1 MSAPTSTAAI
11 PTRPLDEIHPLQ
23 TARSDLPAGLVV
35 FLVALPLC
43 LGIALASG
51 VPLLSGIVAGIVGG
65 LVVPLVSRAPLSV
78 SGPAA
83 GLTAIV
89 LTGVADLGSFEAFL
103 TATVLAGVLQAGLG
117 ALRAGGLGA
126 LVPSSVIKGMLA
138 AIGLIL
144 ILKQLPHAVGYDVE
158 SFGSDAF
165 LAPTGENTFS
175 LITHALSAFEWG
187 AVLISALSLA
197 LLIGW
202 PKTPFGKLPFLPAA
216 LMVVLAGTGVNM
228 LLLAYAPEMALAP
241 THLVSLPTV
250 DGPMGLWAA
259 LHSPDWGALAS
270 PATWTVAVT
279 IALVASIETLLSVE
293 AVDGLDPQRR
303 ATPTSRELVA
313 QGLGNTVSGFLGGLP
328 ITSVI
333 VRSSANVAAGGR
345 TRLSAVVHGAF
356 LLGAVLF
363 LSRYIMMV
371 PLACLA
377 AILLQVGYKL
387 VRPSLVRK
395 LWGHGM
401 DQFVPFA
408 VTVVAILFT
417 DLLRGVLVGL
427 VVGLVF
433 VLRNK
438 AHRTFTM
445 AQEGEQ
451 VVLRINKDVSFIH
464 VPALMNVLRGLPDGT
479 RLKIDATGAEFIDFD
494 IREKLQDFVE
504 SAPLRGI
511 EVELEGVYADME
523 SRRVGKV
530 QAVVHHR
537 SSPLASEG

>member
-1 MSAPTSTAAI
+1 
-11 PTRPLDEIHPLQ
+11 LDEIHPLQ

-51 VPLLSGIVAGIVGG
+51 APLLSGIVAGIVGG
-65 LVVPLVSRAPLSV
+65 LVVPMVSRAPLSV

-103 TATVLAGVLQAGLG
+103 TATVLAGALQAGLG

-250 DGPMGLWAA
+250 DGHGAVGGAA
-259 LHSPDWGALAS
+259 QPRLGRAREPRHL
-270 PATWTVAVT
+270 
-279 IALVASIETLLSVE
+279 
-293 AVDGLDPQRR
+293 DGGGDHRARREHRDPPQR
-303 ATPTSRELVA
+303 
-313 QGLGNTVSGFLGGLP
+313 GG
-328 ITSVI
+328 
-333 VRSSANVAAGGR
+333 GGR
-345 TRLSAVVHGAF
+345 PRPAAP
-356 LLGAVLF
+356 
-363 LSRYIMMV
+363 RY
-371 PLACLA
+371 PH
-377 AILLQVGYKL
+377 Q
-387 VRPSLVRK
+387 P
-395 LWGHGM
+395 
-401 DQFVPFA
+401 
-408 VTVVAILFT
+408 
-417 DLLRGVLVGL
+417 
-427 VVGLVF
+427 
-433 VLRNK
+433 
-438 AHRTFTM
+438 
-445 AQEGEQ
+445 
-451 VVLRINKDVSFIH
+451 
-464 VPALMNVLRGLPDGT
+464 
-479 RLKIDATGAEFIDFD
+479 
-494 IREKLQDFVE
+494 
-504 SAPLRGI
+504 
-511 EVELEGVYADME
+511 
-523 SRRVGKV
+523 
-530 QAVVHHR
+530 
-537 SSPLASEG
+537 